1 MSSRFGMKKAYFLSG
16 QPGSGKTT
24 IIKQVLSKVGKSAG
38 GFYTEEIRNHGI
50 RQGFR
55 IITLDG
61 ESATLA
67 HSGISSPYRVSK
79 YGVDINSMDRV
90 AIPAV
95 REAICNRDIVVID
108 EIGKMELFSHSF
120 RDVVIEALKSEK
132 RVLGTIMLASHPW
145 ADVVKRRA
153 EVEVIWVTRRNPSEV
168 VDQVLGYLDS

>member
-1 MSSRFGMKKAYFLSG
+1 MSSRFRMKKAYLLSG

-24 IIKQVLSKVGKSAG
+24 IIKEVLSKVGKSAG

-67 HSGISSPYRVSK
+67 HSGISSPYHVSK

-108 EIGKMELFSHSF
+108 EIGKMELFSRSF
-120 RDVVIEALKSEK
+120 RDAVIEALESEK

-153 EVEVIWVTRRNPSEV
+153 EVEIIWVTRLNSSKV

>member
-1 MSSRFGMKKAYFLSG
+1 MSSRFRMKKAYLLSG

-24 IIKQVLSKVGKSAG
+24 IIKEVLSKVGKSAG

-79 YGVDINSMDRV
+79 YRVDINSMDRV

-108 EIGKMELFSHSF
+108 EIGKMELFSYSF
-120 RDVVIEALKSEK
+120 RDAVIEALESAKK
-132 RVLGTIMLASHPW
+132 VLGTIMLASHPW

-153 EVEVIWVTRRNPSEV
+153 EVEIIWVTRLNSSKV
-168 VDQVLGYLDS
+168 VDQVLGYLES